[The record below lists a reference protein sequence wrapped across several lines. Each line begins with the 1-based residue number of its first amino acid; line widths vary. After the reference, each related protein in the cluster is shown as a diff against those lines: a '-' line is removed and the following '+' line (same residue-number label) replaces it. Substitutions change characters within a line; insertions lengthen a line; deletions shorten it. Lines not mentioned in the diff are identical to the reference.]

1 MRKLVAALCVIAA
14 VYVVGCAAEQTAQD
28 QNTTHVTSSRDVF

>member
-14 VYVVGCAAEQTAQD
+14 VYVVACAAQQTAQD
-28 QNTTHVTSSRDVF
+28 QSATHTTKL